1 MGYSNSR
8 RGLERGFKKWGKGK
22 TWDESCGKGRGKRRG
37 GERGSGGERASGG
50 EARGEWSGKWRGTL
64 EKRELKSVKD
74 IGGKSKSTL

>member
-37 GERGSGGERASGG
+37 REREAEGRGEGKRRGGERGVEWEGEGDVG
-50 EARGEWSGKWRGTL
+50 EKGIKKCERHWR
-64 EKRELKSVKD
+64 KK
-74 IGGKSKSTL
+74 